1 MIKKIFFAVLI
12 LNSFCAKSQNETD
25 VLEYINRFKNYAIDE
40 QLRSGV
46 PAAITL
52 AQGIHET
59 SAGKSEL
66 ATQANNHFGIKC
78 KSNWTGETFLHDDDR
93 KQECFRKY
101 LDALQSYID
110 HSDFLR
116 SGSRYQFLF
125 DLDITDYFGWA
136 SGLKRAGYATNPL
149 YVKKLTELVEKYN
162 LQQYTYE
169 ALNKTSKKS
178 GEVIPNRDISNPD
191 IIEDPNLTYKGIKG
205 FWAKNGDNMESL
217 ANARNMKLA
226 RMLELNDLETVV
238 LPYDMF
244 VFVEKKKKIGTVEF
258 HLVKENEN
266 MHLISQKEA
275 ILLENLYAFNNL
287 KKGEEPLEG
296 EQLALQYR
304 SYAKPKIKNLIQ
316 NENKVEITKNEVVN
330 QIETVEEQNI
340 VKDIKKSETKVTQTQ
355 QATTDNNIEN
365 IGNGI
370 INAEKAN
377 KIEKIFNK
385 ENPEKF
391 EAKANNTPKEILKV
405 ENKEI
410 ATDTKTVEEVKTP
423 IEVKNVKKERPLAP
437 KRTYNEPGIDDSV
450 KILKERF
457 DQFVYRPIEVKKK
470 AAPVKTEVKAEITKQ
485 ETKTVA
491 KAETTN
497 TENKTTQKA
506 ESNIS
511 TDAAKNNTKTT
522 VGAQMKRDTLSN
534 KNAQIEKVDTGKTNK
549 KSPIQKTS
557 TGVVRDT
564 KAIEADKQKAIA
576 EKRQA
581 NEKKQTNDIKNGKK
595 GVKKDNEKDTK
606 KETLAK
612 DKKNKEAAKNTK
624 KK

>member
-1 MIKKIFFAVLI
+1 MIKKIIFTWFI
-12 LNSFCAKSQNETD
+12 FSSFCALSQNETD
-25 VLEYINRFKNYAIDE
+25 VVEYINRFKNYAIDE
-40 QLRSGV
+40 QVRSGV

-66 ATQANNHFGIKC
+66 AIQANNHFGIKC
-78 KSNWTGETFLHDDDR
+78 KSNWTGETFLHDDDK

-169 ALNKTSKKS
+169 ALNKTNKKS
-178 GEVIPNRDISNPD
+178 GEVIPNRDINNPD

-205 FWAKNGDNMESL
+205 FWAKKGDNMESL

-275 ILLENLYAFNNL
+275 IILENLYAFNNL
-287 KKGEEPLEG
+287 KKGEEPMIG
-296 EQLALQYR
+296 EQLSLQYR
-304 SYAKPKIKNLIQ
+304 SYAKPKIQNLTQ
-316 NENKVEITKNEVVN
+316 NENTIEITKNDIVN
-330 QIETVEEQNI
+330 QIETVEEQNTI
-340 VKDIKKSETKVTQTQ
+340 KDIKTNDNNIPQTQ
-355 QATTDNNIEN
+355 QVIKDNNTKSGE
-365 IGNGI
+365 NGI

-377 KIEKIFNK
+377 KIEKILNK

-391 EAKANNTPKEILKV
+391 EATVNNSSLVKPTIENNEKPADAKV
-405 ENKEI
+405 I
-410 ATDTKTVEEVKTP
+410 EEVKAP
-423 IEVKNVKKERPLAP
+423 IEVKNVKKERPVAP
-437 KRTYNEPGIDDSV
+437 KRTYNEPGIDDSI

-470 AAPVKTEVKAEITKQ
+470 TVPVKTEVKAETTKQ
-485 ETKTVA
+485 ETKSAA
-491 KAETTN
+491 KIEITKTDSNTPKKSEGNTN
-497 TENKTTQKA
+497 TSA
-506 ESNIS
+506 V
-511 TDAAKNNTKTT
+511 NNTKNG
-522 VGAQMKRDTLSN
+522 VGAQMKRDTLSKRVN
-534 KNAQIEKVDTGKTNK
+534 DTEKVDTNKSDK
-549 KSPIQKTS
+549 KSPIQKTN

-564 KAIEADKQKAIA
+564 KAIEEQKQKTIADKK
-576 EKRQA
+576 QA
-581 NEKKQTNDIKNGKK
+581 NDKKQTNDTKNTKNE
-595 GVKKDNEKDTK
+595 VKKDSKKETK
-606 KETLAK
+606 KETTTK
-612 DKKNKEAAKNTK
+612 DKKGKEAVKNTK